1 MSKKTC
7 LTDTHVTSV
16 DVKSRWY
23 EHDPFVFPAQVEQV
37 FYVNDTKL
45 GGNWRVGERFHHRGI
60 WNVPEMDG
68 LPDDALNNV
77 FQQNE
82 TTEVIPIVNGNGMQ
96 VEGGGN
102 QGVLC
107 RDDIEGEI
115 IPNTMVS
122 QSHSQTQVEGV
133 VDAFILMAPAKKMR
147 RLPPPKRALLE
158 PYSSSTDTCTPYPEG
173 LAADGFEPIGPS
185 LSQINVLSGSETIA
199 PTPSQTNAPHGFEI
213 CEATLSETQAPSPQ
227 SQTSGAGASS
237 SRRVR
242 GPTVGKAT
250 ATRVSNNNG
259 NKLHIPI
266 TETFNA
272 FEGVLA
278 TPGANEIGIQIRR
291 MCPIQGVKSW
301 TVADPATKGAVVQAV
316 RGNLVQTSTILEY
329 DMGGEGDLFNA
340 PEPIIEDPTVG
351 LDPMTAAISMISC
364 GEDIISSQTLKAAD
378 IESIQNDQL
387 LSEVFYECKKDI
399 LAKEAIETPLSD
411 VLDIKIPV
419 VGTNE
424 NLIAEDK
431 LFLEGSFQK
440 SGSSGCL
447 SSMEW
452 IPIRPNFL
460 DFPGM
465 DLGMRR
471 AFSDSDIKSLGHLG
485 DFILLTLGNG
495 NVSLIHSPLGLPQS
509 INNCTTEDRKQK
521 LSRYR
526 NKKTKRNFGRK
537 IKICLLQVGC
547 AWEPSVAAQ
556 IFGPSLERGVCR
568 SSESCVAPG
577 SGPESCS
584 F

>member
-107 RDDIEGEI
+107 RDDIE
-115 IPNTMVS
+115 
-122 QSHSQTQVEGV
+122 VEGV

-387 LSEVFYECKKDI
+387 LSEV
-399 LAKEAIETPLSD
+399 
-411 VLDIKIPV
+411 
-419 VGTNE
+419 
-424 NLIAEDK
+424 
-431 LFLEGSFQK
+431 
-440 SGSSGCL
+440 L

-452 IPIRPNFL
+452 IPMRPNFL

-471 AFSDSDIKSLGHLG
+471 AFSDSDIKFRTSGRLH
-485 DFILLTLGNG
+485 ITLGNG

-537 IKICLLQVGC
+537 IKI
-547 AWEPSVAAQ
+547 
-556 IFGPSLERGVCR
+556 
-568 SSESCVAPG
+568 
-577 SGPESCS
+577 
-584 F
+584 